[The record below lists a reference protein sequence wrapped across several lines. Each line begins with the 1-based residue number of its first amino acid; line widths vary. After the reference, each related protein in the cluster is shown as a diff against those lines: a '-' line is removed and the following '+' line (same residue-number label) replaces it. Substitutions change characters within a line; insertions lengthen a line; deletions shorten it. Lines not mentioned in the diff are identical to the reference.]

1 MLLGIDCTG
10 TDLNPKII
18 EDAQENLE
26 WLDKRFKLRST
37 GVKFKLEVADA
48 TSHHWKDPLTHIVC
62 EGYLGIPLSKEP
74 SDVELKKIIN
84 ECNKTAKEF
93 LKNLSPQLM
102 PEQRLVVA
110 LPCWFIGKEQ
120 FKLPVV
126 ENLSALG
133 YNLLKS
139 KKNPNDLVYH
149 RKDQI
154 VGRDIYILNKS

>member
-1 MLLGIDCTG
+1 
-10 TDLNPKII
+10 
-18 EDAQENLE
+18 
-26 WLDKRFKLRST
+26 
-37 GVKFKLEVADA
+37 
-48 TSHHWKDPLTHIVC
+48 
-62 EGYLGIPLSKEP
+62 
-74 SDVELKKIIN
+74 
-84 ECNKTAKEF
+84 
-93 LKNLSPQLM
+93 M